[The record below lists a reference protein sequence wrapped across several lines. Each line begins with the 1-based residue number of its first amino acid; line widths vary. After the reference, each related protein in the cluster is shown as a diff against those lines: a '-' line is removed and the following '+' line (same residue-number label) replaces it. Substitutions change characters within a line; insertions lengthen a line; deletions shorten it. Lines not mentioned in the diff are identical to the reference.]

1 MTPPILGIWASQI
14 SGHLYGPA
22 GAYDAIGSV
31 SVASGATAS
40 SITFTG
46 IPTGYKHLQIRGIQR
61 TDQSGT
67 QDSNFRFNGDT
78 GANYS
83 WHRLFADGGGGTASA
98 SGTANASLMN
108 YGAALGTATLANDY
122 PAFIMDVLDYADSTK
137 YKTTRTLT
145 GFDNNGGG
153 YIYMYSGSW
162 RSTSPITTITFTLGA
177 GNFDQYSQFALYGVK

>member
-14 SGHLYGPA
+14 SGHLWAPA
-22 GAYDAIGSV
+22 GAYDALATV
-31 SVASGATAS
+31 TVAAGATAS
-40 SITFTG
+40 SITFAG

-67 QDSNFRFNGDT
+67 QDSNLRFNSDT

-83 WHRLFADGGGGTASA
+83 WHRMFSDGGGTVSA

-108 YGAALGTATLANDY
+108 YGAALGTATLASDY
-122 PAFIMDVLDYADSTK
+122 PAFIIDVLDYADSTK
-137 YKTTRTLT
+137 YKTFRELT

-153 YIYMYSGSW
+153 YIYLYSGSW
-162 RSTSPITTITFTLGA
+162 RSTSPITTITLTLGA
-177 GNFDQYSQFALYGVK
+177 GNFAEYSKFALYGVK